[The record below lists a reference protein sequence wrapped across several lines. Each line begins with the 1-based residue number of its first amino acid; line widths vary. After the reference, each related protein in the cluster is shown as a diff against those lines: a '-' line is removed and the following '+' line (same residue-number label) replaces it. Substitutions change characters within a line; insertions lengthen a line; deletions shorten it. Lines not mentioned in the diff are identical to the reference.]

1 MPVTK
6 ALTRCMSGASR
17 SFVCIRSIGLNGFA
31 VAVRVA
37 GAFGQIGAGE
47 LASLGR
53 HVPVT
58 REKDHS
64 DDTPA

>member
-1 MPVTK
+1 MLQP
-6 ALTRCMSGASR
+6 LRII
-17 SFVCIRSIGLNGFA
+17 FLGLNGFA
-31 VAVRVA
+31 VVVRVA

>member
-1 MPVTK
+1 MLAV
-6 ALTRCMSGASR
+6 SI
-17 SFVCIRSIGLNGFA
+17 FHIGLNGFA